1 MEIQNV
7 GLVDLEGQFDAISR
21 LMYSISGVNL
31 TDGKRELVKARL
43 SKRMR
48 AMGWSSIRRYIEH
61 VQSEEGRDELAR
73 MVDALT
79 TNKTSF
85 FRESAHFDFIRDTI
99 LPDFRDPRR
108 PLRAWSA
115 GCSSGE
121 EPYTLAMV
129 LADAFSDLPVRDCRI
144 MATDISSKV
153 LAMAR
158 AAVYDE
164 ERMEGIPDSCRRRYF
179 NRFKNR
185 ETGALRYQVV
195 PELRTLVTIGRLNL
209 MERWPMSGPFD
220 FILCRNVM
228 IYFDRETRGRLL
240 QRFTDLLS
248 PGGHLLVGH
257 SESLNSMRHDLT
269 YVQPAVYRK

>member
-1 MEIQNV
+1 M
-7 GLVDLEGQFDAISR
+7 GLVDLEGQFDSISR

-48 AMGWSSIRRYIEH
+48 ALGSSSITEYMDF
-61 VQSEEGRDELAR
+61 VQSEEGREELSR

-79 TNKTSF
+79 TNKTNF
-85 FRESAHFDFIRDTI
+85 FRESAHFGFIQNTI
-99 LPDFRDPRR
+99 LPDYADSAR
-108 PLRAWSA
+108 PLRIWSA

-129 LADAFSDLPVRDCRI
+129 LAEHFPDLGGRDVRI
-144 MATDISSKV
+144 LATDISSKV
-153 LAMAR
+153 LEK
-158 AAVYDE
+158 AAA
-164 ERMEGIPDSCRRRYF
+164 GIYPETGMDGVSEVLRRRYF
-179 NRFKNR
+179 KRMKDPR
-185 ETGALRYQVV
+185 TGIVHYQVV
-195 PELRTLVTIGRLNL
+195 PELRSLISVAKLNL

-228 IYFDRETRGRLL
+228 IYFDKETRTRLL
-240 QRFTDLLS
+240 KRFSDLLP

-257 SESLNSMRHDLT
+257 SESLNSMRHELT